1 MLSDNIYIKGIDYPK
16 ELLDQRLTVEGNVI
30 GCIWNDLMILDEI
43 KLKSDDF
50 ITEDGRFYFNIAD
63 RMRKQKYTSLKE
75 IDILSAPNEILNES
89 VKEKFEEKG
98 GIESI
103 NNISDT
109 INLDNADKYLDNLYK
124 ENSILRLFDKGFNV
138 LKPIAKGNKN
148 IVPLNFFR
156 TSCDSKQVID
166 WYESQLT
173 DVDAGYTTR
182 ITANEEILFS
192 DKIIDEIENGEDV
205 GIHFDYAGEDVDGNK
220 INCFPYLSTQ
230 IGGFEDGTFNILA
243 GYSSTGKTTAWITI
257 LMALAHHGRKIL
269 IISNEQHK
277 NVFYYSI
284 LSWIARKRFR
294 YTLNKNKFKS
304 KDKLTIEDKDILKK
318 CFKYFNENFGK
329 KIRIITIT
337 DADMRLVRSQIRKY
351 VLQEDYDVVLYDTFK
366 LDMTNSKN
374 KDNTWL
380 SLIEDSREFDRIAK
394 KYNII
399 MLASLQLSESTRG
412 KLFLD
417 ASVLSMS
424 KQIKEVLESLLLMRN
439 VYPEELDKNNK
450 KFYCNP
456 FRDIKK
462 SDGTWIREPYQI
474 EEDTVYKMLF
484 IEKARNGQNS
494 TDSGVAYLLK
504 FYGATGTFGEVAKC
518 KPKHGIIQ

>member
-16 ELLDQRLTVEGNVI
+16 ELLDQRLTIEGNVI
-30 GCIWNDLMILDEI
+30 GCIWNDLMILDEV

-50 ITEDGRFYFNIAD
+50 ITEDGRFYFNIAY

-75 IDILSAPNEILNES
+75 IDILSAPNEILNEA

-109 INLDNADKYLDNLYK
+109 INLDNTDKYIDSLYR
-124 ENSILRLFDKGFNV
+124 ENSILKLYDKGFNV
-138 LKPIAKGNKN
+138 LKPIVKGDKN

-166 WYESQLT
+166 WFESQLT
-173 DVDAGYTTR
+173 DVDTGYSTK
-182 ITANEEILFS
+182 ITADEVIEYNENFIT
-192 DKIIDEIENGEDV
+192 DIENGEDE
-205 GIHFDYAGEDVDGNK
+205 GINFDYAGEDIDGNK
-220 INCFPYLSTQ
+220 MNCFPYLSNQ
-230 IGGFEDGTFNILA
+230 IGGFENGTFNILA

-257 LMALAHHGRKIL
+257 LLSLAYHNRKIL

-277 NVFYYSI
+277 KVFYQAI
-284 LSWIARKRFR
+284 ISWILRKHFK
-294 YTLNKNKFKS
+294 YTLNKNKFKA
-304 KDKLTIEDKDILKK
+304 KGRLTDEDKDMLRKAFNYYNEY
-318 CFKYFNENFGK
+318 FKG
-329 KIRIITIT
+329 KIRIETIT

-439 VYPEELDKNNK
+439 AYPEELDKTNK
-450 KFYCNP
+450 KFYCSP
-456 FRDIKK
+456 FRDIKQ

-474 EEDTVYKMLF
+474 EEDTVYKILF